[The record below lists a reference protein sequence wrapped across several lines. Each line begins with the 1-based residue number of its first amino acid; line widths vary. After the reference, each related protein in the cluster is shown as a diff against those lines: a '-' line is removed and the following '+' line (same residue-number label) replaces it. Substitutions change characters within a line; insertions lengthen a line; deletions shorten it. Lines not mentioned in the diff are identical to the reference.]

1 MNQQAQESY
10 SPINYSCENT
20 TEDNESTQYN
30 TAANFGYNYNYYY
43 QSGNNSYQT
52 PNSYNYYNQYNS
64 AYNYTQYPNYYNYN
78 SYCSQPANQLYQHFE
93 SKVNTSDLDSTS
105 NTNQCEN
112 DTNNSNSLH
121 STSYQNYASNASS
134 GYETN
139 DEQTQDSSNIS
150 YQQTNNCS
158 NQVSLLNYDNSLSF
172 RLDESSS
179 EPFLQPNQ
187 PSTIQSTPVQMPKP
201 NRPQQSKLSRK
212 HQLPDRAVDIM
223 NEYFDDHLNN
233 PYPSLEEKEKLAQLG
248 GITVKQVNAWF
259 CNRRNRSQNTKP
271 KRIKREL
278 EKNLDDILCELGSN
292 QNSSTN
298 KQLIIQK
305 FRSTLVNNL

>member
-10 SPINYSCENT
+10 SPVNYSCENT
-20 TEDNESTQYN
+20 NEDNESTQYN
-30 TAANFGYNYNYYY
+30 TAANIGYNYNYYY
-43 QSGNNSYQT
+43 QYGNNLFQT
-52 PNSYNYYNQYNS
+52 PNSYNYYNQYNA
-64 AYNYTQYPNYYNYN
+64 AYNYSQNPNYYNYN
-78 SYCSQPANQLYQHFE
+78 SYYNQPASQAYQQYE
-93 SKVNTSDLDSTS
+93 SNVNTSVLDSTS

-112 DTNNSNSLH
+112 DTNSSSSFH
-121 STSYQNYASNASS
+121 STSYQNYASTVSS

-139 DEQTQDSSNIS
+139 DEQTQDSSDNS
-150 YQQTNNCS
+150 YQQSST
-158 NQVSLLNYDNSLSF
+158 NQVSILNYDNSLSF
-172 RLDESSS
+172 RLDESSLQNES
-179 EPFLQPNQ
+179 SLQPNQ
-187 PSTIQSTPVQMPKP
+187 PATIQSTPVQMPKP
-201 NRPQQSKLSRK
+201 NRAQQSKLSRK

-278 EKNLDDILCELGSN
+278 EKNLDDILSELGSN

>member
-1 MNQQAQESY
+1 MNQQAQDSY

-30 TAANFGYNYNYYY
+30 TVANAGFNYSYYY
-43 QSGNNSYQT
+43 QYGNNSYQT
-52 PNSYNYYNQYNS
+52 PNSYNYYNQYS
-64 AYNYTQYPNYYNYN
+64 AYNVYSQYPNYYNYN
-78 SYCSQPANQLYQHFE
+78 SYYNQPANQVYQHYE
-93 SKVNTSDLDSTS
+93 STANTTDSDSSS

-112 DTNNSNSLH
+112 DSSNSLH
-121 STSYQNYASNASS
+121 STSYQNYASTASS

-139 DEQTQDSSNIS
+139 DEQTQDSSDNS
-150 YQQTNNCS
+150 YQQSNNS
-158 NQVSLLNYDNSLSF
+158 TNQVSILNYDNSLSF

-179 EPFLQPNQ
+179 ESSLQPNQ
-187 PSTIQSTPVQMPKP
+187 PANIQSTPVQMPKP
-201 NRPQQSKLSRK
+201 NRLQQSKLSRK

-278 EKNLDDILCELGSN
+278 EKNLDDILSELGSN
-292 QNSSTN
+292 QNSSSN